1 MSQYFTRDL
10 ISQMVVFQS
19 FMLLI
24 LLTNLWLT
32 HRARKH
38 SLPSKLPRVSILVPA
53 RNEEVTI
60 EACLRSLLAQ
70 DYPDFEVLVLDD
82 QSSDA
87 TPLILLHLAA
97 EYPNLIVL
105 NGAPATHKITGKN
118 WACAQ
123 LADRATGDYLL
134 FTDADTVH
142 LPNMLAGVVSAIL
155 GEKADM
161 LTGFPSQVV
170 KSWGERLLVPFFTWA
185 SLNFIPLG
193 LGYLVRS
200 SVLSIAVGQLMLF
213 KREAYQAIG
222 GHAALGTNFLDDIV
236 LTRRIKA
243 AGLRWRVLSIADLV
257 SCRMY
262 RSSQRAY
269 EGLTKSLFGA
279 FGYRLLPY
287 LFVVLWLLI
296 MTWVPIVVSA
306 LRVADMAPLADPQM
320 LLVCLGLGLLTWLI
334 PYLEIH
340 VPIYLA
346 LLYPVTILAN
356 AWVMLRSM
364 VFTLAGKLRWKDR
377 ALDKPKWKWL

>member
-10 ISQMVVFQS
+10 ISQMVVFQA

-24 LLTNLWLT
+24 LLSNLWLT

-38 SLPSKLPRVSILVPA
+38 SLPSRLPRVSVLVPA

-60 EACLRSLLAQ
+60 EDCLRSLLEQ
-70 DYPDFEVLVLDD
+70 DYPGFEVLVLDD
-82 QSSDA
+82 QSTDNTA
-87 TPLILLHLAA
+87 AILQRLAA

-105 NGAPATHKITGKN
+105 NGAPAPEKIAGKN
-118 WACAQ
+118 WACTQ
-123 LADRATGDYLL
+123 LAEKAAGELLL
-134 FTDADTVH
+134 FTDADTEH
-142 LPNMLAGVVSAIL
+142 QPGMLKGVVGAML

-161 LTGFPSQVV
+161 LSGFPRQVV

-193 LGYLVRS
+193 LAYLMRS
-200 SVLSIAVGQLMLF
+200 TVLSVAVGQLMIF
-213 KREAYQAIG
+213 RRDAYQAVG
-222 GHAALGTNFLDDIV
+222 GHAALGTSFLDDIV
-236 LTRRIKA
+236 LARRIKA
-243 AGLRWRVLSIADLV
+243 IGKRWRVLSIADLV

-287 LFVVLWLLI
+287 VFITLWLTCLA
-296 MTWVPIVVSA
+296 WVPIVVY
-306 LRVADMAPLADPQM
+306 LLWLGGLAPLANPLM
-320 LLVCLGLGLLTWLI
+320 LTACLGLAFLTWLVAYI
-334 PYLEIH
+334 EIR
-340 VPIYLA
+340 VPLYLA
-346 LLYPVTILAN
+346 LLYPLTILAN
-356 AWVMLRSM
+356 TWVMLRSL